1 MKLLRYGLPGAERP
15 GILDGEGMIRDL
27 AGHVPDILP
36 QVLSPEGLDEIRR
49 LDLAALPAVPGSPRL
64 GPPVAGVGKMFGIG
78 WNYPEHCAE
87 TGTPAPKEPLVF
99 AKAVTSLAGPND
111 TLVLPKGSTH
121 TDHEVELALVI
132 GRKALYVEEKDALDY
147 VAGYTVMNDVSE
159 REYQKMRGGDFL
171 KGKSFDGFGP
181 MGPWLVTADEVPD
194 PQNLD
199 LWLDVNGERRQTGN
213 TAGMAFGVAFLVSYL
228 SQFLTLMPGDVITT
242 GTPPGVGWGR
252 DPKVFLKA
260 GDVVTLG
267 VSGLGS
273 QNIRVAAWPGDR
285 A

>member
-1 MKLLRYGLPGAERP
+1 MKLLRYGPPGAERP
-15 GILDGEGMIRDL
+15 GLLDADGVIRDL
-27 AGHVPDILP
+27 SGQVPDIRAE
-36 QVLSPEGLDEIRR
+36 VLSPEGLEALRR
-49 LDLAALPAVPGSPRL
+49 LDPASLPAVPGKPRL
-64 GPPVAGVGKMFGIG
+64 GPPVSGVGKMFGIG

-87 TGTPAPKEPLVF
+87 TGTPPPREPLVF
-99 AKAVTSLAGPND
+99 SKAVTSLAGPAD

-132 GRKALYVEEKDALDY
+132 GRRALYVEEKDALDH
-147 VAGYTVMNDVSE
+147 VAGYAVMNDVSE

-181 MGPWLVTADEVPD
+181 MGPWLVTADEIPD
-194 PQNLD
+194 PQALD

-213 TAGMAFGVAFLVSYL
+213 TANMAFGVAFLVSYL
-228 SQFLTLMPGDVITT
+228 SRFLTLMPGDVVTT

-252 DPKVFLKA
+252 DPKVFLKH

-267 VSGLGS
+267 VAGLGS
-273 QNIRVAAWPGDR
+273 QRIPVVAWPGDR
-285 A
+285 R